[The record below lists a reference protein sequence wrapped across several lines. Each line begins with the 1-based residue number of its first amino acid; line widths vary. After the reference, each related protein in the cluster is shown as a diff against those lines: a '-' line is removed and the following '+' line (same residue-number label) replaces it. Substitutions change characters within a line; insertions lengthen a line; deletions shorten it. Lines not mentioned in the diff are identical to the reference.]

1 MSKGKR
7 DDNDLDSS
15 ATTVPRKA
23 ATFPPSRWSDEVVT
37 KTQPPRTLPPVDSV
51 APGGGTSAHPPDATA
66 AGPISERDAR
76 GFLTARFRAAG
87 YDIQADH
94 SFHAPG
100 LAVVLDGFD
109 PKQRVGYCYISHHDA
124 DVISDIGAGEEL
136 AFKALSD
143 LDDAHVLVI
152 HDTDVPDQAELE
164 RRLDAFLAMVHRRRS

>member
-1 MSKGKR
+1 MSKGKP
-7 DDNDLDSS
+7 DDDDLDSS

-37 KTQPPRTLPPVDSV
+37 KTQPPRTLPPVDSI
-51 APGGGTSAHPPDATA
+51 APGGGTPAHPPDAP

-109 PKQRVGYCYISHHDA
+109 PGQRVGYCYISHHDV